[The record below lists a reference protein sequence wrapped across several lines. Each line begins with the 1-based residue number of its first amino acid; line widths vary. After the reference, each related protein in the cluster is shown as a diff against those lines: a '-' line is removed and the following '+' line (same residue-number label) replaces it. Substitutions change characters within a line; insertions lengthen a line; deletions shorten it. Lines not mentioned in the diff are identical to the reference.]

1 MIDPMQPAWTQFCA
15 DVRRLREAGRLSES
29 QLDQI
34 GEEAE
39 RLHNAGRLSND
50 QVEQLITAL
59 LSEEDL
65 AVIDGIAYGLAKLIN
80 TPLGDLAAE
89 AGVPR
94 TSSHWLTGD
103 EVRQT
108 IAASAARLA
117 NTPLDQLAAEA
128 RAIRARKVPRMPGLA
143 GHGVVLQN
151 PHDPPSRWYNAYEV
165 RWLRGYP
172 VPQLP
177 PTIDGYPVQL
187 VVVDSLPVPL

>member
-1 MIDPMQPAWTQFCA
+1 MQSAWDQFCD
-15 DVRRLREAGRLSES
+15 DVRQLREAGRFSKS

-39 RLHNAGRLSND
+39 RLYNAGRLTND
-50 QVEQLITAL
+50 QVERLTKAG

-65 AVIDGIAYGLAKLIN
+65 ALIDGIAYGLAKLIN
-80 TPLGDLAAE
+80 TPLGELADE

-94 TSSHWLTGD
+94 ASSSWMSPD
-103 EVRQT
+103 EIRQT

-117 NTPLDQLAAEA
+117 NTPLDQLVKEAAA
-128 RAIRARKVPRMPGLA
+128 VRVSKALQHMPGLV
-143 GHGVVLQN
+143 GHGIVLQN
-151 PHDPPSRWYNAYEV
+151 PHDPPSRQYTAYEV

-177 PTIDGYPVQL
+177 PVIEGHPVQL
-187 VVVDSLPVPL
+187 VVVDSLPVPLAL